1 MSIELVSLETIQN
14 IAREYGYWAVFGGI
28 LLENTG
34 IPIPGETITLVGG
47 FLAGS
52 GELNYWLVL
61 GSAIVGA
68 VIGDNFGYWV
78 GFYGGWSLLTRLSRL
93 FRIKEEQLFEVRN
106 QFAQNAAKAVI
117 LGRFVALLRIFAGP
131 LAGTVRMPYFQFLL
145 CNLSGAALWALVT
158 ISVAY
163 FAGTIVPIETLMTG
177 MAQFGLVVLVVLVG
191 WFALSYWL
199 EHRKFTKGLE
209 QQD

>member
-78 GFYGGWSLLTRLSRL
+78 GFYGGWSLLTRVSRL
-93 FRIKEEQLFEVRN
+93 FRIKEEQLFEVRD

-145 CNLSGAALWALVT
+145 CNFSGAALWAFVT

-163 FAGTIVPIETLMTG
+163 FAGTLVPIETLMTG
-177 MAQFGLVVLVVLVG
+177 MAQFGLVVLVIIVG